1 MASSVAEGSFP
12 AANCGLPACF
22 SSRANL
28 PSPTICVACAAL
40 AARIDQFIQDGAM
53 TVTGAVWR
61 DQLTEPE
68 LAVLGRTDVGELK
81 SRPDVLVIGGGILG
95 VNIASACAEAGLG
108 DVLLIETRRLGTGA
122 TGGAT
127 GLLIP
132 EPHQWSDPEP
142 FVDLERAS
150 LERWRDLEESLP
162 GGVGLVELDWLGLA
176 PHDSGFA
183 AHQPP
188 AVEWLNPGQVAELI
202 PGLARPM
209 EGALIR
215 RQARVNPL
223 RAVARLA
230 AGLPAVATGVAATS
244 VTIRG
249 DQIVAVATSAGVISP
264 GAVVFATGRPPVL
277 DGLTLDIPSDRVKGH
292 LLVTE
297 PTDVRL
303 PGIVAPLATQIENGQ
318 LLAGGTFDLGDETP
332 AVQPEVIDS
341 IVEGLAAAL
350 PTLSGVE
357 VSYQWCCFRPRH
369 PDRRPVI
376 DKVPGLANA
385 WLTSGHFR
393 TGILNAPVTAAVLAR
408 WIQAGE
414 PPVEA
419 GTWSATRF
427 RGR

>member
-1 MASSVAEGSFP
+1 MVH
-12 AANCGLPACF
+12 
-22 SSRANL
+22 
-28 PSPTICVACAAL
+28 
-40 AARIDQFIQDGAM
+40 M
-53 TVTGAVWR
+53 TVNGAIWR
-61 DQLTEPE
+61 DQLTAEE
-68 LAVLGRTDVGELK
+68 RIVLGRADEDAIG
-81 SRPDVLVIGGGILG
+81 SRPDVLVVGGGILG
-95 VNIASACAEAGLG
+95 VSTAAACAEAGLG
-108 DVLLIETRRLGTGA
+108 RVLLIETGRLGAGA

-142 FVDLERAS
+142 FVDLERAG
-150 LERWRDLEESLP
+150 LERWRDLEESTP
-162 GGVGLVELDWLGLA
+162 GGIGLVELDWLGLA

-209 EGALIR
+209 EGALIH
-215 RQARVNPL
+215 RQGRVNPL
-223 RAVARLA
+223 RAVARMA
-230 AGLPAVATGVAATS
+230 ASLPAVATGVAATS
-244 VTIRG
+244 VSITG
-249 DQIVAVATSAGVISP
+249 DRIVSVGTSAGEISP
-264 GAVVFATGRPPVL
+264 GAVVFATGRPPML
-277 DGLTLDIPSDRVKGH
+277 DGLALDIPADRVKGH

-297 PTDVRL
+297 PTGVRL

-318 LLAGGTFDLGDETP
+318 LLAGGTFDLGDESP
-332 AVQPEVIDS
+332 AVQPDVIDA
-341 IVEGLAAAL
+341 IIDGLAAVV
-350 PTLSGVE
+350 PELSGIG
-357 VSYQWCCFRPRH
+357 VSHQWCCFRPRH

-376 DKVPGLANA
+376 DMVPGLANA

-393 TGILNAPVTAAVLAR
+393 TGILNAPVTAAVLSR

-427 RGR
+427 TGH

>member
-1 MASSVAEGSFP
+1 
-12 AANCGLPACF
+12 
-22 SSRANL
+22 
-28 PSPTICVACAAL
+28 
-40 AARIDQFIQDGAM
+40 M
-53 TVTGAVWR
+53 TVTGAIWR
-61 DQLTEPE
+61 DQLTAAER
-68 LAVLGRTDVGELK
+68 AVLGRADGGVAD

-95 VNIASACAEAGLG
+95 VSIAAACAEADLG
-108 DVLLIETRRLGTGA
+108 SVLLIETGRLGAGA

-150 LERWRDLEESLP
+150 LERWRDLQKSVP
-162 GGVGLVELDWLGLA
+162 GGVGLVELDWIGLA
-176 PHDSGFA
+176 PHDSGYA
-183 AHQPP
+183 AHQPR

-230 AGLPAVATGVAATS
+230 SAVPAVATGVAAMS
-244 VTIRG
+244 AEISG
-249 DQIVAVATSAGVISP
+249 DRIVRIGTSAGDISP

-277 DGLTLDIPSDRVKGH
+277 DGLPLHIPSDRVKGH
-292 LLVTE
+292 LLVTD
-297 PTDVRL
+297 PTDVVL
-303 PGIVAPLATQIENGQ
+303 PGIVAPLATPIENGQ
-318 LLAGGTFDLGDETP
+318 LLAGGTFDLGDESP
-332 AVQPEVIDS
+332 AVQPSVIES
-341 IVEGLAAAL
+341 IVDGLASVL
-350 PTLSGVE
+350 PSLRGIGVA
-357 VSYQWCCFRPRH
+357 YQWCCFRPRH

-376 DKVPGLANA
+376 DMVPGLVNA

-393 TGILNAPVTAAVLAR
+393 TGILNAPVTAAVLSR
-408 WIQAGE
+408 WIAAGE
-414 PPVEA
+414 PPVGP

-427 RGR
+427 AAHH

>member
-1 MASSVAEGSFP
+1 
-12 AANCGLPACF
+12 
-22 SSRANL
+22 
-28 PSPTICVACAAL
+28 
-40 AARIDQFIQDGAM
+40 M
-53 TVTGAVWR
+53 TVHGAIWR
-61 DQLTEPE
+61 DQLTAKER
-68 LAVLGRTDVGELK
+68 AVLGREDEGVVG
-81 SRPDVLVIGGGILG
+81 SRPDVLVVGGGILG
-95 VNIASACAEAGLG
+95 VSTAAACAEAGLG
-108 DVLLIETRRLGTGA
+108 RVLLIETGRLGAGA

-142 FVDLERAS
+142 FVDLERAG
-150 LERWRDLEESLP
+150 LERWRDLQESTP
-162 GGVGLVELDWLGLA
+162 GGIGLVELDWLGLA

-209 EGALIR
+209 EGALIH
-215 RQARVNPL
+215 RQGRVNPL
-223 RAVARLA
+223 RAVARMA
-230 AGLPAVATGVAATS
+230 ASLPAVATGVAATS
-244 VTIRG
+244 VSIVG
-249 DQIVAVATSAGVISP
+249 DRIVSVGTSAGEISP
-264 GAVVFATGRPPVL
+264 GAVVFATGRPPML
-277 DGLTLDIPSDRVKGH
+277 DGLALDIPADRVKGH

-318 LLAGGTFDLGDETP
+318 LLAGGTFDLGDESP
-332 AVQPEVIDS
+332 AVQPDVIDA
-341 IVEGLAAAL
+341 IIEGLAAVVPEL
-350 PTLSGVE
+350 TGIGV
-357 VSYQWCCFRPRH
+357 SHQWCCFRPRH

-376 DKVPGLANA
+376 DMVPGLANA

-393 TGILNAPVTAAVLAR
+393 TGILNAPVTAAVLSR

-427 RGR
+427 AGH